1 MAGALCISDWYCL
14 IFRRYGCTKGGGYK
28 EAELGL
34 GKRSVWAA
42 GEGSETCIT
51 YHTVL
56 DQSGP
61 GLSNS
66 KQDVIDDERP
76 V

>member
-1 MAGALCISDWYCL
+1 MYQGVKPVFSVGGSGT
-14 IFRRYGCTKGGGYK
+14 RR
-28 EAELGL
+28 LNQGL